1 MTLQQAQKAR
11 ADALALQR
19 SIDNPPFAS
28 GVSDM
33 EYDFNSM
40 GTAAADYGVTNLSDY
55 QKKYGTMYDSS
66 GQSLSRGGGGTPAA
80 KGINVNSNINPGGV
94 PAATRTT
101 VVTPA
106 ISQKVQVG
114 KLVSDFKV

>member
-40 GTAAADYGVTNLSDY
+40 GTAAADYGVTNISDY

-66 GQSLSRGGGGTPAA
+66 GQSLSRGSGGTPAA
-80 KGINVNSNINPGGV
+80 K
-94 PAATRTT
+94 
-101 VVTPA
+101 
-106 ISQKVQVG
+106 
-114 KLVSDFKV
+114 